1 MRLQFQARRY
11 RWVRALLVGFLA
23 GVWLLPSTTNASDL
37 KGFDATGPNKDY
49 PDKMMMY
56 GRIVG
61 DWRVEYRA
69 YSADEKKQPT
79 ITGEWHFG
87 WALEGRAVADVWIMP
102 GRLERQKPG
111 APKGEW
117 GTTIRYYDPK
127 IDAWHIVFVGP
138 AYNHVDVFVA
148 RLQGNEIVQEGKDA
162 DGKPSRWIF
171 SDITPDSFRWRAVSS
186 DDNGT
191 TWKLREEMLAHRI
204 SSGSK

>member
-11 RWVRALLVGFLA
+11 RWVRALLVGFLV

-49 PDKMMMY
+49 PDKMMLY
-56 GRIVG
+56 GRLVG
-61 DWRVEYRA
+61 DWRVEYTA

-127 IDAWHIVFVGP
+127 IDAGTSFLSGRHTTTSMYSWL
-138 AYNHVDVFVA
+138 ASKA
-148 RLQGNEIVQEGKDA
+148 MEGKDA

>member
-11 RWVRALLVGFLA
+11 RWVRALLVGFLV

-49 PDKMMMY
+49 PDKMMLY
-56 GRIVG
+56 GRLVG
-61 DWRVEYRA
+61 DWRVEYTA

-102 GRLERQKPG
+102 GRLER
-111 APKGEW
+111 
-117 GTTIRYYDPK
+117 R
-127 IDAWHIVFVGP
+127 HIVFVGP

-148 RLQGNEIVQEGKDA
+148 SLQGNEIVQDGKDA